1 MVRSGERRK
10 GKRVKEP
17 IQDDFLVPSLTDLKK
32 DKHRHCESVR
42 VDGNC
47 K

>member
-1 MVRSGERRK
+1 MVRSGERGK

-17 IQDDFLVPSLTDLKK
+17 APDDSLVPSLTELKK

-42 VDGNC
+42 VGDYYN
-47 K
+47 

>member
-1 MVRSGERRK
+1 MVRSGERRN